1 MHTRGYPRTLPRPSP
16 RIAAIALGFVAVLMV
31 TAIAGPIPDA
41 GAARSARVKAKERVI
56 RTCAN
61 RLRARHGLEA
71 LRYSP
76 SLAKAARFQSRNMAR
91 KRFFDHTDPAGRRVG
106 MRVARYTDFFGK
118 RVGENIGAGYRT
130 SRAACRAWFRSSGHR
145 ANILDPDYTSI
156 GTGYAFGGRYGRYYT
171 QVFGTD
177 R

>member
-1 MHTRGYPRTLPRPSP
+1 M
-16 RIAAIALGFVAVLMV
+16 
-31 TAIAGPIPDA
+31 
-41 GAARSARVKAKERVI
+41 KAKERAI

-61 RLRARHGLEA
+61 QLRVSKGLEP

-91 KRFFDHTDPAGRRVG
+91 RRFFDHTDPAGRGVAR
-106 MRVARYTDFFGK
+106 RVARYTDHFGK
-118 RVGENIGAGYRT
+118 RVGENIGAGRRT
-130 SRAACRAWFRSSGHR
+130 SSATCRSWFKSSGHR

-156 GTGYAFGGRYGRYYT
+156 GTGFATGGAYRRYYT
-171 QVFGTD
+171 QVFGTG